1 MNETIYKNINTTEP
15 NKESLLINKKTYQN
29 ANMKYT
35 IMNYTKDFLCFDD
48 YETSKYRSVI
58 FSNPENKLLCFSP
71 PKSIKYDIF
80 MEKCPDIDENIYV
93 NEIVEGVAINLFY
106 DERIQS
112 WEIAT
117 KSAIGGN
124 YKHKKCNEIEL
135 SKQNTFIEL
144 FLDALQCISNIKPLC
159 KRLNQNKVIDIFP
172 KKYCYNFV
180 LQHAKNKIILN
191 IENPKLYL
199 VGVYEIQGN
208 TAVKIPSPSFENWDI
223 FLNIHGIIHFPKKI
237 CENSYDKIIAKY
249 CSIYTTNI
257 HPGIMI
263 TNIENG
269 ERTKIMNPVYINHR
283 KNSKKN
289 PNMQYQYLCLKRI
302 DKTDDFLKYYPVCKK
317 EFGKL
322 KTEYLDF
329 IYNIHRSYILKYIEC
344 STIHISPK
352 YLVHVDRLHHTIYL
366 PSLSNKKQH
375 ITKDVVKKYVENME
389 PSEIFFY
396 LNYDNREYLYSV

>member
-1 MNETIYKNINTTEP
+1 MNEPICRNINTIEP
-15 NKESLLINKKTYQN
+15 NKESLLVNKKIYQN

-48 YETSKYRSVI
+48 YETSKYRSVV

-71 PKSIKYDIF
+71 PKSVKYDIF
-80 MEKCPDIDENIYV
+80 MEKNPDIDENIYV

-117 KSAIGGN
+117 KGAIGGN
-124 YKHKKCNEIEL
+124 YKHKTQMEASNK
-135 SKQNTFIEL
+135 NTFIEL
-144 FLDALQCISNIKPLC
+144 FLDTLQCISDIKPFC
-159 KRLNQNKVIDIFP
+159 KQLNENKVIEIFP

-180 LQHAKNKIILN
+180 LQHPKNKIILN

-208 TAVKIPSPSFENWDI
+208 TAVKIPPHVFENWDI

-237 CENSYDKIIAKY
+237 CESSYDKIIAKY
-249 CSIYTTNI
+249 CSVYTTNI

-263 TNIENG
+263 TNLEHG
-269 ERTKIMNPVYINHR
+269 ERTKIMNPVYIRRR
-283 KNSKKN
+283 KNNKKN
-289 PNMQYQYLCLKRI
+289 PNIQYQFLSLNQI
-302 DKTDDFLKYYPVCKK
+302 DKTEDFLKYFPFCKK
-317 EFGKL
+317 EFRKQ

-329 IYNIHRSYILKYIEC
+329 IHNIHSSYMLKYVEC
-344 STIHISPK
+344 SITRISPK
-352 YLVHVDRLHHTIYL
+352 YLVHVNRIHDTIYL
-366 PSLSNKKQH
+366 PSLSKKKQH
-375 ITKDVVKKYVENME
+375 ITKDIVKKYVENME
-389 PSEIFFY
+389 PSELFFY